1 MEAEVVAMKISAILA
16 AKGADTITIAPD
28 ASVSDLITLLAEHG
42 IGAVVVSADGRQI
55 DGIVSE
61 RDVVRA
67 MAADPDAG
75 RTGGVRPKPVSAIMT
90 ADVATIAP
98 DDHVDHAMQLMTAG
112 RFRHLPVAIEGSLA
126 GIVSIGDV
134 VKVRLQSL
142 EDERAAL
149 VDYVTRG
156 G

>member
-1 MEAEVVAMKISAILA
+1 MKISQILTV
-16 AKGADTITIAPD
+16 KGDSVVTIAPD
-28 ASVSDLITLLAEHG
+28 DRVVTVLSLLAEHR
-42 IGAVVVSADGRQI
+42 IGAIVVSSGDRRI

-61 RDVVRA
+61 RDIVRA

-75 RTGGVRPKPVSAIMT
+75 TTGGVRPRPVSSIMSAEVVTIELDTDVDQAMSIMT
-90 ADVATIAP
+90 ES
-98 DDHVDHAMQLMTAG
+98 
-112 RFRHLPVAIEGSLA
+112 RFRHLPVVDSDGLLA

-134 VKVRLQSL
+134 VKAKLAAL

-149 VDYVTRG
+149 LEYVNRG

>member
-1 MEAEVVAMKISAILA
+1 MEAEVIAMKISQILA
-16 AKGADTITIAPD
+16 TKSTGTITIAPD
-28 ASVSDLITLLAEHG
+28 ANVTELLRLLAEHR
-42 IGAVVVSADGRQI
+42 IGAVIVSADGTHI

-75 RTGGVRPKPVSAIMT
+75 TTGGVRPKPVSAIMT
-90 ADVATIAP
+90 AEVRTLGP
-98 DDHVDHAMQLMTAG
+98 DDTVDDAMQVMTSS
-112 RFRHLPVAIEGSLA
+112 RIRHLPVVDGDELV

-134 VKVRLQSL
+134 VKARLAAL

>member
-1 MEAEVVAMKISAILA
+1 MKISAILA
-16 AKGADTITIAPD
+16 AKGADTVTIVPD
-28 ASVSDLITLLAEHG
+28 ATVAELIHVLAPHK
-42 IGAVVVSADGRQI
+42 IGAVVASADGESI

-75 RTGGVRPKPVSAIMT
+75 RTGGVRPKPVSAIMSSN
-90 ADVATIAP
+90 VVTIGP
-98 DDHVDHAMQLMTAG
+98 DDSVDDAMSMMTAR
-112 RFRHLPVAIEGSLA
+112 RFRHLPVALDGKLV

-134 VKVRLQSL
+134 VKARLEAL
-142 EDERAAL
+142 EEERAAL

>member
-1 MEAEVVAMKISAILA
+1 MGVEVVTMKISAILA
-16 AKGADTITIAPD
+16 AKGVDTITIAPD
-28 ASVSDLITLLAEHG
+28 ATVSDLITVLADHG
-42 IGAVVVSADGRQI
+42 IGAVVVSSDGSRI
-55 DGIVSE
+55 EGIVSE

-75 RTGGVRPKPVSAIMT
+75 RTGGVRPKAVREIMT
-90 ADVATIAP
+90 TDVATISP
-98 DDHVDHAMQLMTAG
+98 DDTVDAAMQVMTTG
-112 RFRHLPVAIEGSLA
+112 RFRHLPVAVDGSLA

-134 VKVRLQSL
+134 VKARLQSL

>member
-1 MEAEVVAMKISAILA
+1 MDMEVVTMKISAILA
-16 AKGADTITIAPD
+16 SKGAHTITIEPEAT
-28 ASVSDLITLLAEHG
+28 VSQLIAVLADHR
-42 IGAVVVSADGRQI
+42 IGAVVVSSDGRRI

-75 RTGGVRPKPVSAIMT
+75 RTGGVRPKAVREIMT
-90 ADVATIAP
+90 ADVATISP
-98 DDHVDHAMQLMTAG
+98 DDTVDAAMHLMTTG
-112 RFRHLPVAIEGSLA
+112 RFRHLPVAVDGDLA

-134 VKVRLQSL
+134 VKMRLETL

-149 VDYVTRG
+149 VEYVTRG

>member
-1 MEAEVVAMKISAILA
+1 MGVEVVTMKISAILA
-16 AKGADTITIAPD
+16 AKGVDTITIAAD
-28 ASVSDLITLLAEHG
+28 ATVSDLITVLADHG
-42 IGAVVVSADGRQI
+42 IGAVVVSSDGSRI
-55 DGIVSE
+55 EGIVSE

-75 RTGGVRPKPVSAIMT
+75 RTGGVRPKAVREIMT
-90 ADVATIAP
+90 AEVATISP
-98 DDHVDHAMQLMTAG
+98 DDTVDAAMQLMTTG
-112 RFRHLPVAIEGSLA
+112 RFRHLPVAVDGSLS

-134 VKVRLQSL
+134 VKARLQSL

>member
-1 MEAEVVAMKISAILA
+1 MSVEVHAMKISAILA
-16 AKGADTITIAPD
+16 AKGADTVTIVPD
-28 ASVSDLITLLAEHG
+28 ANVTELIYLLAHHK
-42 IGAVVVSADGRQI
+42 IGAVVASNDGTSI

-75 RTGGVRPKPVSAIMT
+75 RSGGVRPKLVSAIMS
-90 ADVATIAP
+90 ADVVTIGP
-98 DDHVDHAMQLMTAG
+98 DDTVDDAMAMMTER
-112 RFRHLPVAIEGSLA
+112 RFRHLPVAVDGKLV

-134 VKVRLQSL
+134 VKARLEAL
-142 EDERAAL
+142 EEERAAL

>member
-1 MEAEVVAMKISAILA
+1 MGSEVVTVKISAILA
-16 AKGADTITIAPD
+16 AKGVGTITIAPD
-28 ASVSDLITLLAEHG
+28 ATVSDLITVLADHG
-42 IGAVVVSADGRQI
+42 IGAVVVSSDGSRI
-55 DGIVSE
+55 EGIVSE

-75 RTGGVRPKPVSAIMT
+75 RTGGVRPKAVREIMT
-90 ADVATIAP
+90 ADVATISP
-98 DDHVDHAMQLMTAG
+98 EDTVDAAMELMTTG
-112 RFRHLPVAIEGSLA
+112 RFRHLPVAVDGSLA

>member
-1 MEAEVVAMKISAILA
+1 MGMEVVTMKISSILA
-16 AKGADTITIAPD
+16 AKGVGTITITAD
-28 ASVSDLITLLAEHG
+28 ATVSDLIAVLADHG
-42 IGAVVVSADGRQI
+42 IGAVVVSSDGEHI

-75 RTGGVRPKPVSAIMT
+75 RTGGVRPKAVREIMT
-90 ADVATIAP
+90 ADVATISP
-98 DDHVDHAMQLMTAG
+98 DDTVDAAMQLMTTG
-112 RFRHLPVAIEGSLA
+112 RFRHLPVAVNGALA

-134 VKVRLQSL
+134 VKARLQAL

>member
-1 MEAEVVAMKISAILA
+1 MKISAILSV
-16 AKGADTITIAPD
+16 KGAQTVTIDPD
-28 ASVSDLITLLAEHG
+28 ATVADLIHLLADHR
-42 IGAVVVSADGRQI
+42 IGAAVVSPDGLTI
-55 DGIVSE
+55 VGIVSE

-75 RTGGVRPKPVSAIMT
+75 RTGGVRPRAVRAIMT
-90 ADVATIAP
+90 ADVATVSP
-98 DDHVDHAMQLMTAG
+98 DDSVDAAMQIMTDG
-112 RFRHLPVAIEGSLA
+112 RFRHLPVAVDGQLS

-134 VKVRLQSL
+134 VKARLTAL

>member
-1 MEAEVVAMKISAILA
+1 MDSEVVAMKISAILA
-16 AKGADTITIAPD
+16 AKGADTVTIAPD
-28 ASVSDLITLLAEHG
+28 ATVSALIGLLAQHG
-42 IGAVVVSADGRQI
+42 IGAVVVSSDGATI
-55 DGIVSE
+55 EGIVSE

-75 RTGGVRPKPVSAIMT
+75 RTGGVRPKAVGEIMT
-90 ADVATIAP
+90 SDVATISP
-98 DDHVDHAMQLMTAG
+98 DDSIDDAMQRMTAG
-112 RFRHLPVAIEGSLA
+112 RFRHLPVSVEGSLA

-134 VKVRLQSL
+134 VKVRLAAL

-149 VDYVTRG
+149 MDYVTRG

>member
-1 MEAEVVAMKISAILA
+1 MAVAHILRQ
-16 AKGADTITIAPD
+16 KGAAVVTVAPSDSVQSIVDT
-28 ASVSDLITLLAEHG
+28 LAKHR
-42 IGAVVVSADGRQI
+42 IGAVVVSSDGRTI
-55 DGIVSE
+55 SGIVSE

-75 RTGGVRPKPVSAIMT
+75 RTGGVRPKLVSALMT
-90 ADVATIAP
+90 SDVATVPP
-98 DDHVDHAMQLMTAG
+98 DASVDEAMQLMTAG
-112 RFRHLPVAIEGSLA
+112 RFRHLPVAVDGQLA

-134 VKVRLQSL
+134 VKERLAAL

>member
-1 MEAEVVAMKISAILA
+1 MALEVVTMKISAILA
-16 AKGADTITIAPD
+16 AKGIDTITITPD
-28 ASVSDLITLLAEHG
+28 ASVSELIALLADHG
-42 IGAVVVSADGRQI
+42 IGAVVVSPDGQRI
-55 DGIVSE
+55 EGIASE

-75 RTGGVRPKPVSAIMT
+75 RTGGVRPRAVREIMT
-90 ADVATIAP
+90 AHVSTISPDAT
-98 DDHVDHAMQLMTAG
+98 VDEAMQLMTTG
-112 RFRHLPVAIEGSLA
+112 RFRHLPVAVDGSLA
-126 GIVSIGDV
+126 GIISIGDV
-134 VKVRLQSL
+134 VKVRLQAL

>member
-1 MEAEVVAMKISAILA
+1 MDVEVVTVKISAILA
-16 AKGADTITIAPD
+16 SKGAHTVTIGPEATVSQLIA
-28 ASVSDLITLLAEHG
+28 VLADHH
-42 IGAVVVSADGRQI
+42 IGAVVVSSDGRRI

-75 RTGGVRPKPVSAIMT
+75 RTGGVRPKAVHEIMT
-90 ADVATIAP
+90 SEVTTVSP
-98 DDHVDHAMQLMTAG
+98 DDTVDDAMQLMTIG
-112 RFRHLPVAIEGSLA
+112 RFRHLPVAMDGALA

-134 VKVRLQSL
+134 VKMRLEAL

-149 VDYVTRG
+149 VEYVTRG

>member
-1 MEAEVVAMKISAILA
+1 MAVEVVTVKISAILA
-16 AKGADTITIAPD
+16 AKGADTVTIAPD
-28 ASVSDLITLLAEHG
+28 ATVSELITVLAEHR
-42 IGAVVVSADGRQI
+42 IGAVVVSSDGRTI
-55 DGIVSE
+55 SGIVSE

-75 RTGGVRPKPVSAIMT
+75 RTGGVRPKLVSALMT
-90 ADVATIAP
+90 SDVATVPP
-98 DDHVDHAMQLMTAG
+98 DASVDEAMQLMTAG
-112 RFRHLPVAIEGSLA
+112 RFRHLPVAVDGQLA

-134 VKVRLQSL
+134 VKERLAAL

>member
-1 MEAEVVAMKISAILA
+1 MKISQILA
-16 AKGADTITIAPD
+16 TKSTGTITIAPD
-28 ASVSDLITLLAEHG
+28 ANVTELLRLLAEHR
-42 IGAVVVSADGRQI
+42 IGAVIVSADGTHI

-75 RTGGVRPKPVSAIMT
+75 TTGGVRPKPVSAIMT
-90 ADVATIAP
+90 AEVRTLGP
-98 DDHVDHAMQLMTAG
+98 DDTVDDAMQVMTSS
-112 RFRHLPVAIEGSLA
+112 RIRHLPVVDGDVLV

-134 VKVRLQSL
+134 VKARLAAL

>member
-1 MEAEVVAMKISAILA
+1 MAVEVVTVKISAILA
-16 AKGADTITIAPD
+16 AKGAETVTIPPD
-28 ASVSDLITLLAEHG
+28 ATVSQLIALLAEHR
-42 IGAVVVSADGRQI
+42 IGAVVVSSDGSDI
-55 DGIVSE
+55 AGIVSE

-75 RTGGVRPKPVSAIMT
+75 RTGGVRPKSVSAIMT
-90 ADVATIAP
+90 TDVATVSP
-98 DDHVDHAMQLMTAG
+98 DGSVDDAMQIMTDG
-112 RFRHLPVAIEGSLA
+112 RFRHLPVAVEGKLA
-126 GIVSIGDV
+126 GIISIGDV
-134 VKVRLQSL
+134 VKVRLAAL

>member
-1 MEAEVVAMKISAILA
+1 MDMEVVTMKISAILA
-16 AKGADTITIAPD
+16 SKGAHTVTIGPEATVSQLIA
-28 ASVSDLITLLAEHG
+28 VLADHR
-42 IGAVVVSADGRQI
+42 IGAVVVSSDGRRI

-75 RTGGVRPKPVSAIMT
+75 RTGGVRPKPVREIKTSA
-90 ADVATIAP
+90 VATGSQ
-98 DDHVDHAMQLMTAG
+98 DDTVDDAMQLMTTG
-112 RFRHLPVAIEGSLA
+112 RFRHLPVAMDGALA

-134 VKVRLQSL
+134 VKMRLEAL

-149 VDYVTRG
+149 VEYVTRG

>member
-1 MEAEVVAMKISAILA
+1 MESEVVTMKISAILA
-16 AKGADTITIAPD
+16 AKGADTVTIAPD
-28 ASVSDLITLLAEHG
+28 ANVSDLIALLAQHG
-42 IGAVVVSADGRQI
+42 IGAVVVSRDGSRI

-90 ADVATIAP
+90 ANVATIAP
-98 DDHVDHAMQLMTAG
+98 DDDVDAAMELMTSG
-112 RFRHLPVAIEGSLA
+112 RFRHLPVAVEGSLA

>member
-1 MEAEVVAMKISAILA
+1 MKISAILV
-16 AKGADTITIAPD
+16 AKGAETVTIPPD
-28 ASVSDLITLLAEHG
+28 ATVSHLISLLAEHR
-42 IGAVVVSADGRQI
+42 IGAVVVSSDGSAI
-55 DGIVSE
+55 AGIVSE

-75 RTGGVRPKPVSAIMT
+75 RTGGVRPKSVSAIMT
-90 ADVATIAP
+90 TDVATVSP
-98 DDHVDHAMQLMTAG
+98 DDTVDDAMQLMTEG
-112 RFRHLPVAIEGSLA
+112 RFRHLPVAVEGKLA
-126 GIVSIGDV
+126 GIISIGDV
-134 VKVRLQSL
+134 VKVRLATL

>member
-1 MEAEVVAMKISAILA
+1 MDVEVVTMKISAILA
-16 AKGADTITIAPD
+16 SKGAHTVTIGPEATVSQLIA
-28 ASVSDLITLLAEHG
+28 VLADHH
-42 IGAVVVSADGRQI
+42 IGAVVVSSDGSRI

-75 RTGGVRPKPVSAIMT
+75 RTGGVRPKAVREIMT
-90 ADVATIAP
+90 SDVATVTP
-98 DDHVDHAMQLMTAG
+98 DDTIDDAMQLMTTG
-112 RFRHLPVAIEGSLA
+112 RFRHLPVAMDGVLA

-134 VKVRLQSL
+134 VKMRLEAL

-149 VDYVTRG
+149 VEYVTRG

>member
-1 MEAEVVAMKISAILA
+1 MKISAVLA
-16 AKGADTITIAPD
+16 SKGTDTVTIAPE
-28 ASVSDLITLLAEHG
+28 ATVSALISLLADHG
-42 IGAVVVSADGRQI
+42 IGAVVVSSDGTRI
-55 DGIVSE
+55 EGIVSE

-75 RTGGVRPKPVSAIMT
+75 RSGGVRPKSVREIMT
-90 ADVATIAP
+90 ADVATISP
-98 DDHVDHAMQLMTAG
+98 EDTVDEAMQLMTAG
-112 RFRHLPVAIEGSLA
+112 RFRHLPVAVEGALA

-134 VKVRLQSL
+134 VKVRLQAL

>member
-1 MEAEVVAMKISAILA
+1 MGSEVVTVKISAILA
-16 AKGADTITIAPD
+16 AKGVGTITIAPD
-28 ASVSDLITLLAEHG
+28 ATVSDLITVLADHG
-42 IGAVVVSADGRQI
+42 IGAVVVSSDGSRI
-55 DGIVSE
+55 EGIVSE

-75 RTGGVRPKPVSAIMT
+75 RTGGVRPKAVREIMT
-90 ADVATIAP
+90 ADVATISP
-98 DDHVDHAMQLMTAG
+98 EDTVDAAMELMTTG
-112 RFRHLPVAIEGSLA
+112 RFRHLPVAVDGSLA

-134 VKVRLQSL
+134 VKMRLEAL

-149 VDYVTRG
+149 VEYVTRG

>member
-1 MEAEVVAMKISAILA
+1 MKISQILA
-16 AKGADTITIAPD
+16 TKSTGTITIAPD
-28 ASVSDLITLLAEHG
+28 ANVTELLRLLAEHR
-42 IGAVVVSADGRQI
+42 IGAVIVSADGTHI

-75 RTGGVRPKPVSAIMT
+75 TTGGVRPKPVSAIMT
-90 ADVATIAP
+90 AEVRTLGP
-98 DDHVDHAMQLMTAG
+98 DDTVDDAMQVMTSS
-112 RFRHLPVAIEGSLA
+112 RIRHLPVVDGDELV

-134 VKVRLQSL
+134 VKARLAAL

>member
-1 MEAEVVAMKISAILA
+1 MDVEVVTVKISAILA
-16 AKGADTITIAPD
+16 SKGAHTVTIGPEATVSQLIA
-28 ASVSDLITLLAEHG
+28 VLADHH
-42 IGAVVVSADGRQI
+42 IGAVVVSSDGRRI

-75 RTGGVRPKPVSAIMT
+75 RTGGVRPKAVHEIMT
-90 ADVATIAP
+90 SEVTTVSP
-98 DDHVDHAMQLMTAG
+98 DDTVDDAMQLMTTG
-112 RFRHLPVAIEGSLA
+112 RFRHLPVATDGVLA

-134 VKVRLQSL
+134 VKMRLEAL

-149 VDYVTRG
+149 VEYVTRG

>member
-1 MEAEVVAMKISAILA
+1 MAVEVVTVKISAILA
-16 AKGADTITIAPD
+16 AKGAETVTIPPD
-28 ASVSDLITLLAEHG
+28 ATVSQLIALLAEHR
-42 IGAVVVSADGRQI
+42 IGAVVVSSDGSDI
-55 DGIVSE
+55 AGIVSE

-75 RTGGVRPKPVSAIMT
+75 RTGGVRPKSVSVIMT
-90 ADVATIAP
+90 TDVATVSP
-98 DDHVDHAMQLMTAG
+98 DGSVDDAMQIMTDG
-112 RFRHLPVAIEGSLA
+112 RFRHLPVAVEGKLA
-126 GIVSIGDV
+126 GIISIGDV
-134 VKVRLQSL
+134 VKVRLAAL

>member
-1 MEAEVVAMKISAILA
+1 MGVEVVTMKISAILA
-16 AKGADTITIAPD
+16 AKGVDTITIAPD
-28 ASVSDLITLLAEHG
+28 ATVSDLITVLADHG
-42 IGAVVVSADGRQI
+42 IGAVVVSSDGSRI
-55 DGIVSE
+55 EGIVSE

-75 RTGGVRPKPVSAIMT
+75 RTGGVRPKAVREIMT
-90 ADVATIAP
+90 THVATISP
-98 DDHVDHAMQLMTAG
+98 DDTVDAAMQVMTTG
-112 RFRHLPVAIEGSLA
+112 RFRHLPVAVDGSLA

-134 VKVRLQSL
+134 VKARLQSL

>member
-1 MEAEVVAMKISAILA
+1 MEEEVIAMKISQILA
-16 AKGADTITIAPD
+16 AKSTGTITIVPD
-28 ASVSDLITLLAEHG
+28 AKVAELLSLLAEHR
-42 IGAVVVSADGRQI
+42 IGAVVVSADGVHI

-75 RTGGVRPKPVSAIMT
+75 TTGGVRPKPVSAIMT
-90 ADVATIAP
+90 ADVRTLGP
-98 DDHVDHAMQLMTAG
+98 DDSVDDAMQVMTSS
-112 RFRHLPVAIEGSLA
+112 RIRHLPVVDADELV

-134 VKVRLQSL
+134 VKARLASL